1 MASLATLNQT
11 HVPLLDS
18 FLFVLDS
25 HIEDLLV
32 RLNKLYQ
39 IIENL
44 PANQTEQRIR
54 LDLLVKQCS
63 LETDWALRTFRSYT
77 VMKEAASPMSGNRRA
92 NRFREL

>member
-1 MASLATLNQT
+1 MTSQATLNQA
-11 HVPLLDS
+11 HVSLLDS

-44 PANQTEQRIR
+44 PANQTEQHTR

-63 LETDWALRTFRSYT
+63 LEADWALRTFRSYT
-77 VMKEAASPMSGNRRA
+77 AMKEAASPMSGNRRA
-92 NRFREL
+92 SRFREL

>member
-1 MASLATLNQT
+1 MASQATINQA

-44 PANQTEQRIR
+44 PANQTEQHTR

-63 LETDWALRTFRSYT
+63 LEADWALRIFRSYT
-77 VMKEAASPMSGNRRA
+77 IMKEAASPMSGNRHA
-92 NRFREL
+92 NRLREL

>member
-1 MASLATLNQT
+1 MASQATLNQA
-11 HVPLLDS
+11 HVSLLDS

-44 PANQTEQRIR
+44 PANQTEQHTH

-63 LETDWALRTFRSYT
+63 LEADWALRTFRSYT
-77 VMKEAASPMSGNRRA
+77 AMKEAASPMSGNRRVS
-92 NRFREL
+92 RFREL

>member
-1 MASLATLNQT
+1 MPPQTTLSET

-18 FLFVLDS
+18 FLFTLDS

-32 RLNKLYQ
+32 
-39 IIENL
+39 IENL
-44 PANQTEQRIR
+44 PANQTEEHTR

-63 LETDWALRTFRSYT
+63 LEADWALRTFRSYT
-77 VMKEAASPMSGNRRA
+77 AMKEAASPVSGNRRA